1 MFPYRVSSG
10 PRPAPTSPGQPG
22 PRGPDARP
30 RLTDVDLHTIELIF
44 SSLLVL
50 AVVATGAFSGLVVY
64 KLFKGQG

>member
-1 MFPYRVSSG
+1 MK
-10 PRPAPTSPGQPG
+10 PGQPG
-22 PRGPDARP
+22 PRGPDAPP
-30 RLTDVDLHTIELIF
+30 RLASVDLHTIELIF